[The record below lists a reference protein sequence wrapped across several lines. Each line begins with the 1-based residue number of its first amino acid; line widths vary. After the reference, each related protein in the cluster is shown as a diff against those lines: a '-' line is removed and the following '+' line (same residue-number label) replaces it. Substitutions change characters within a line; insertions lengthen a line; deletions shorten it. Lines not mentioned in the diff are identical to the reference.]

1 MNTSLHLIVIELY
14 ERVRERLLL
23 SIFVDEKAEGH
34 GHQVLEL
41 RQEFIG
47 CGGGGKQ
54 GDSLHCEPIIS
65 LTSKEC
71 LIRLDN
77 GCEVGRG
84 GNDFHIPFIL
94 L

>member
-1 MNTSLHLIVIELY
+1 M
-14 ERVRERLLL
+14 RDRLLL
-23 SIFVDEKAEGH
+23 SPFVDEKSEGH

-47 CGGGGKQ
+47 CRGGGKL

-65 LTSKEC
+65 PTSKEC
-71 LIRLDN
+71 LIQLDN

-84 GNDFHIPFIL
+84 GNDFYIPFIL